1 MAKPHGR
8 KTRKQVNE
16 ILHRQDKTQA
26 LDRLARIPDRQL
38 VGHLFSHFYATNE
51 LIRFRSIT
59 AMGLLGKRLAD
70 GHMENARDVMRRLM
84 WNLNDESGGIGWGSA
99 EAMGEILGQSPDLA
113 AEFDSILFS
122 FLDPKANFIDNPMLQ
137 QGILWGIGTYAKT
150 AHAKTA
156 PDQMNDYRTGLIF
169 PFLVTADPVTR
180 GYAIRALTHAGRL
193 DSGNL
198 PGHIQADVNTILLY
212 TGWHFEPVRICDI
225 ALTFFPQTDQGPENR

>member
-1 MAKPHGR
+1 MTGMVMTKPHGR
-8 KTRKQVNE
+8 KTRQKVGQ
-16 ILHRQDKTQA
+16 ILQRQDKTQA
-26 LDRLARIPDRQL
+26 LDQLTRIPDRQL
-38 VGHLFSHFYATNE
+38 VGHLIFYFYAGDE
-51 LIRFRSIT
+51 LLRFRSIT

-70 GHMENARDVMRRLM
+70 GRMENARDVMRRLM

-150 AHAKTA
+150 A
-156 PDQMNDYRTGLIF
+156 PEQINDYRAGLIF
-169 PFLVTADPVTR
+169 PFLDAADPVTR
-180 GYAIRALTHAGRL
+180 GYAIRALTRAGRL

-198 PGHIQADVNTILLY
+198 PVHIQTDKNMLLLY
-212 TGWHFEPVRICDI
+212 TGWHFAPVRICDI
-225 ALTFFPQTDQGPENR
+225 APTCFPQTGRGPENR